1 MIDVHDNFLSN
12 EELQNLKENTLNNVY
27 FPWYYSNYKVSPGD
41 NIVQFTHM
49 FYENHNIN
57 SEHYKFL
64 QTILNKINPS
74 AIRRIKANM
83 TYREKDFKDFDLH
96 TDFSGN
102 FENQKT
108 GIFYMNT
115 NNGKTVFENGEKI
128 DSVENRMV
136 IFPANLKHAGTTH
149 TDTSIRCVINFN
161 WY

>member
-1 MIDVHDNFLSN
+1 MFDVYDNFLSK
-12 EELQNLKENTLNNVY
+12 EELQNLKENILENVY
-27 FPWYYSNYKVSPGD
+27 FPWYCSTYKVSPGD
-41 NIVQFTHM
+41 GIVQFYHM
-49 FYENHNIN
+49 FYENFNIN
-57 SEHYKFL
+57 SQYYKSL
-64 QTILNKINPS
+64 QTIINKINPS
-74 AIRRIKANM
+74 AIRRIKANL
-83 TYREKDFKDFDLH
+83 TYREKAFKNFDFH
-96 TDFSGN
+96 TDFPSN

-136 IFPANLKHAGTTH
+136 IFSANLKHTGTTH